1 MAKVT
6 GSHLICKALELEGV
20 KNIFGLAGDHILPV
34 LDVMADRDFRIIDT
48 RHEQA
53 AVHMADAWSRITEQP
68 GVCMY
73 TTPGFANAIPGL
85 TNAMHTEG
93 PVISIAGCGDTHD
106 LGRGAQQ
113 EIDQVGMAAPICKGS
128 FMVHDVR
135 RIPEFI
141 ARAMRLAFSGRRGPV
156 HLTIPVDVQE
166 RSIEEDEVLFIQ
178 PAAYRP
184 KESVL
189 ADPKLV
195 QQAIA
200 LLREARKPL
209 VIAGSAA
216 GYTLSGSALERFV
229 ETTRLPVVTEEQ
241 SRGLIADDHPYAF
254 GYFERGL
261 NRAAA
266 KLRDAD
272 AVVLLGR
279 KQDFVIGFCRPPHV
293 AANAKIIQIDPSPQ
307 EIGRSRGV
315 DVGMVGDVT
324 SVLEQMTRE
333 AANYQWKDLPW
344 LDELR
349 AARSAQAEWT
359 EDLARPQAP
368 MHALFVHKTLK
379 SLLRPDDCL
388 VFDGGDF
395 CHFGRSFLPALKP
408 KHWFNVSSL
417 GMLGSSLPTALAAK
431 VAYPHSRV
439 FMLSGDGAFGFN
451 GMEFDTA
458 VRHKL
463 PIVALVGND
472 SAWGIDRQIQLG
484 LYGRPVATDLLQ
496 TRYDQ
501 MVQGLGGYGEFVERP
516 EDLKPALERAL
527 ASDKPA
533 LLNVAVER
541 AISPRAE
548 EMTPKPREGR
558 IRTRTIGPRPVF
570 WTTIDATPSRP

>member
-1 MAKVT
+1 MARLT
-6 GSHLICKALELEGV
+6 GSHLICKALKLEGV
-20 KNIFGLAGDHILPV
+20 KNIFALAGDHILPV
-34 LDVMADRDFRIIDT
+34 LDVMADQDFRVLDT

-93 PVISIAGCGDTHD
+93 PVISIAGCADTHD

-113 EIDQVGMAAPICKGS
+113 EINQVGMAEPMCKGS
-128 FMVHDVR
+128 FMVPDAR
-135 RIPEFI
+135 RIPEYI

-156 HLTIPVDVQE
+156 HLTIPIDVQE
-166 RSIEEDEVLFIQ
+166 QSVEENDVTLIA
-178 PAAYRP
+178 PDAYRP
-184 KESVL
+184 NAAVL
-189 ADPKLV
+189 GDPKQV
-195 QQAIA
+195 RQAVA
-200 LLREARKPL
+200 LLRQAQRPL

-216 GYTLSGSALERFV
+216 GYTLSGEAMQRFI
-229 ETTRLPVVTEEQ
+229 ETTRLPIVTEEQ
-241 SRGLIADDHPYAF
+241 SRGLVPDDHPYVF

-266 KLRDAD
+266 KVRDAD
-272 AVVLLGR
+272 VVVLLGR
-279 KQDFVIGFCRPPHV
+279 KQDFIIGYCRPPHV
-293 AANAKIIQIDPSPQ
+293 GANAKIIQIDPSPL
-307 EIGRSRGV
+307 EIGRNRGV
-315 DVGMVGDVT
+315 DVGMAGDVT
-324 SVLEQMTRE
+324 SILEQMTQE

-344 LDELR
+344 LEELR
-349 AARSAQAEWT
+349 AARTAQDEWAEK
-359 EDLARPQAP
+359 LAQPKTP

-379 SLLRPDDCL
+379 SILRPDDCL

-395 CHFGRSFLPALKP
+395 CHFGRSYLPALTA

-431 VAYPHSRV
+431 VAYPNSRV
-439 FMLSGDGAFGFN
+439 FMLTGDGAFGFN

-458 VRHKL
+458 VRHGL
-463 PIVALVGND
+463 NIVAIIGND

-484 LYGRPVATDLLQ
+484 LYGRAVATDLRQ
-496 TRYDQ
+496 SRYDQ
-501 MVQGLGGYGEFVERP
+501 VVQGLGGYGEFVERP
-516 EDLKPALERAL
+516 DDLKPSLERAL
-527 ASDKPA
+527 AANKPA

-548 EMTPKPREGR
+548 AAIGRRKAAAPK
-558 IRTRTIGPRPVF
+558 
-570 WTTIDATPSRP
+570 

>member
-1 MAKVT
+1 MARVT
-6 GSHLICKALELEGV
+6 GSHLICKALKLEGV

-34 LDVMADRDFRIIDT
+34 LDVMADQDFRIIDT

-93 PVISIAGCGDTHD
+93 PVISIAGCADTHD

-128 FMVHDVR
+128 FIVHDAR

-156 HLTIPVDVQE
+156 HLTIPIDVQE
-166 RSIEEDEVLFIQ
+166 QSVEEDEVAFTQ
-178 PAAYRP
+178 PDAYRA
-184 KESVL
+184 KETVL
-189 ADPKLV
+189 ASPELV
-195 QQAIA
+195 RQAIA
-200 LLREARKPL
+200 LLREAQKPL

-216 GYTLSGSALERFV
+216 GYTLSGGAMQRFV
-229 ETTRLPVVTEEQ
+229 ETTRLPMVTEEQ
-241 SRGLIADDHPYAF
+241 SRGLISDDHPYAF

-272 AVVLLGR
+272 VVVLLGR

-293 AANAKIIQIDPSPQ
+293 AANAKIIQIDPSPL

-324 SVLEQMTRE
+324 SVLEQMTKE
-333 AANYQWKDLPW
+333 AANHHWTDLPW
-344 LDELR
+344 LNELR
-349 AARSAQAEWT
+349 AARSSQADWAGN
-359 EDLARPQAP
+359 LARPQTP

-379 SLLRPDDCL
+379 SLLRSDDCL

-431 VAYPHSRV
+431 VAYPDSRV

-463 PIVALVGND
+463 NIVAIVGND

-484 LYGRPVATDLLQ
+484 LYGRPVATDLRQ
-496 TRYDQ
+496 SRYDQ
-501 MVQGLGGYGEFVERP
+501 LVQGLGGYGEFVERP

-527 ASDKPA
+527 ASDQPA
-533 LLNVAVER
+533 LLNVVVER

-548 EMTPKPREGR
+548 AAIGR
-558 IRTRTIGPRPVF
+558 RK
-570 WTTIDATPSRP
+570 AAAQK

>member
-1 MAKVT
+1 MARIT
-6 GSHLICKALELEGV
+6 GSHLICKALKLEGV

-34 LDVMADRDFRIIDT
+34 LDVMADQDFRIIDT

-93 PVISIAGCGDTHD
+93 PVISIAGCADTHD

-113 EIDQVGMAAPICKGS
+113 EIDQVGMAGPMCKGS
-128 FMVHDVR
+128 FMVHDAR

-156 HLTIPVDVQE
+156 HLTIPIDVQE
-166 RSIEEDEVLFIQ
+166 QGVEENEITFTK
-178 PAAYRP
+178 PEAYRP
-184 KESVL
+184 RESILGDAELIQRAV
-189 ADPKLV
+189 
-195 QQAIA
+195 AI
-200 LLREARKPL
+200 LREARRPL

-216 GYTLSGSALERFV
+216 GYTLSGDALQRFV

-266 KLRDAD
+266 KLREAD

-279 KQDFVIGFCRPPHV
+279 KQDFVIGFCRPPHI
-293 AANAKIIQIDPSPQ
+293 AADAKVIQIDPSPL
-307 EIGRSRGV
+307 EIGRNRGV
-315 DVGMVGDVT
+315 DVGMIGDVT
-324 SVLEQMTRE
+324 SVLEQLTKE
-333 AANYQWKDLPW
+333 AANYPWKELPW
-344 LDELR
+344 LEELR
-349 AARSAQAEWT
+349 AARSAQAEWA
-359 EDLARPQAP
+359 ENLARSQTP

-379 SLLRPDDCL
+379 SILRPDDCL

-395 CHFGRSFLPALKP
+395 CHFGRSYIPALKP
-408 KHWFNVSSL
+408 KLWFNVSSL

-431 VAYPHSRV
+431 VAYPDSRV

-463 PIVALVGND
+463 NIVAIVGND

-516 EDLKPALERAL
+516 EDMKPALERAL
-527 ASDKPA
+527 ASAKPA
-533 LLNVAVER
+533 LLNVAVAR

-548 EMTPKPREGR
+548 AAIGR
-558 IRTRTIGPRPVF
+558 RK
-570 WTTIDATPSRP
+570 AAAQK

>member
-1 MAKVT
+1 MARVT
-6 GSHLICKALELEGV
+6 GSHLICKALKLEGV

-34 LDVMADRDFRIIDT
+34 LDVMADQDFRIIDT

-53 AVHMADAWSRITEQP
+53 AVHMADAWSRITERP

-113 EIDQVGMAAPICKGS
+113 EIDQVGMAAPMCKGS

-166 RSIEEDEVLFIQ
+166 QSVEEDDIVFTQ
-178 PAAYRP
+178 PGAYRA
-184 KESVL
+184 KETVL
-189 ADPKLV
+189 ANPELV
-195 QQAIA
+195 RQAIA
-200 LLREARKPL
+200 LLNKAQKPL

-216 GYTLSGSALERFV
+216 GYTLDGSTMERFV

-241 SRGLIADDHPYAF
+241 SRGLISDDHPYAF

-261 NRAAA
+261 NRAAG

-272 AVVLLGR
+272 TVLLLGR

-293 AANAKIIQIDPSPQ
+293 AANAKIIQIDPSPL
-307 EIGRSRGV
+307 EIGRSRGA

-324 SVLEQMTRE
+324 SVLEQMTKE
-333 AANYQWKDLPW
+333 AQNHQWKDLPW

-349 AARSAQAEWT
+349 SVRAAQAEWA
-359 EDLARPQAP
+359 DNLARPQTP

-379 SLLRPDDCL
+379 SVLRPDDCL

-431 VAYPHSRV
+431 IAYPDSRV
-439 FMLSGDGAFGFN
+439 FMLTGDGAFGFN

-463 PIVALVGND
+463 NLVALIGND

-484 LYGRPVATDLLQ
+484 LYGRAVATDLLQ

-516 EDLKPALERAL
+516 DDLKPALERAL
-527 ASDKPA
+527 ASNKPA
-533 LLNVAVER
+533 LLNVAVQR

-548 EMTPKPREGR
+548 AAIGR
-558 IRTRTIGPRPVF
+558 RKV
-570 WTTIDATPSRP
+570 AAQK

>member
-1 MAKVT
+1 MARVT
-6 GSHLICKALELEGV
+6 GSHLICRALKLEGV
-20 KNIFGLAGDHILPV
+20 RNIFALAGDHILPV
-34 LDVMADRDFRIIDT
+34 LDVMADQDFQIYDT

-53 AVHMADAWSRITEQP
+53 AVHMADAWSRVTEQP

-93 PVISIAGCGDTHD
+93 PVISIAGCADMHD

-113 EIDQVGMAAPICKGS
+113 EIDQVGMAEPMCKGS
-128 FMVHDVR
+128 FMVHDAR

-156 HLTIPVDVQE
+156 HLTIPIDVQE
-166 RSIEEDEVLFIQ
+166 QSVEEDAVVFTASDGYCSAPVLTA
-178 PAAYRP
+178 P
-184 KESVL
+184 E
-189 ADPKLV
+189 LV
-195 QQAIA
+195 RKAIS
-200 LLREARKPL
+200 LLRAAQKPL
-209 VIAGSAA
+209 IVAGSAA
-216 GYTLSGSALERFV
+216 GYTLSGEAMQRFAEV
-229 ETTRLPVVTEEQ
+229 TRLPILTEEQ
-241 SRGLIADDHPYAF
+241 ARGLIGDDHPYAF

-266 KLRDAD
+266 KVRDAD
-272 AVVLLGR
+272 VVVLLGR
-279 KQDFVIGFCRPPHV
+279 KQDFTIGFCRPPHV
-293 AANAKIIQIDPSPQ
+293 AAGAKIIQIDPSPL
-307 EIGRSRGV
+307 EIGRNRGV
-315 DVGMVGDVT
+315 AVGIIGDVS
-324 SVLEQMTRE
+324 SVLEQMTKE

-344 LDELR
+344 LEDLR
-349 AARSAQAEWT
+349 AARSAQAKWAEN
-359 EDLARPQAP
+359 LARPGTP

-379 SLLRPDDCL
+379 SILRPDDCL

-408 KHWFNVSSL
+408 KRWFNVSSL

-431 VAYPHSRV
+431 VAYPNSRV

-451 GMEFDTA
+451 AMEFDTA

-463 PIVALVGND
+463 NIVAILGND

-484 LYGRPVATDLLQ
+484 LYGRSVATDLLQ

-516 EDLKPALERAL
+516 EDLGPALERAL
-527 ASDKPA
+527 GCAKPA

-548 EMTPKPREGR
+548 AAIGR
-558 IRTRTIGPRPVF
+558 RKAV
-570 WTTIDATPSRP
+570 AQK